1 MSPPEL
7 SSSWTFGGCVPWTFG
22 GCVLAKAI
30 SRSSAWQSNPVVVMV
45 IRRGVDYKVVL
56 TTATGSGLA
65 S

>member
-7 SSSWTFGGCVPWTFG
+7 SSSWTFG

-30 SRSSAWQSNPVVVMV
+30 SRSSAWQSNHVVVMV

>member
-1 MSPPEL
+1 MSPPDTP
-7 SSSWTFGGCVPWTFG
+7 SSWTFG